1 VHRRE
6 PLGHLLAAPL
16 LVTVVLML
24 PTISLG
30 TALQVAAGISF
41 TPTQV
46 IGPIAGSGVLGALGT
61 RLLVR
66 LLSAVPTTAPEV
78 PGAHV
83 HA

>member
-1 VHRRE
+1 VRRRE

-16 LVTVVLML
+16 LITIVLML

-30 TALQVAAGISF
+30 TALQVAAGTSF
-41 TPTQV
+41 TPAQV
-46 IGPIAGSGVLGALGT
+46 IGPIAGFGVLGAIGT